1 MSKKNIALILV
12 LLALGTIYVFNF
24 TNLFREPKIE
34 ITTRV
39 RPQFTRR
46 GRGNAPPPP
55 AANSI
60 SFFLNGKY
68 QLTSVKVVEES
79 DFKTNKYP
87 HAIWHLISESNS
99 VPTKAIFYGMT
110 VAGMKPE
117 IEKTKAEPLQPNVPY
132 VLLVEAGDLKGQST
146 FRIR

>member
-1 MSKKNIALILV
+1 MV
-12 LLALGTIYVFNF
+12 LALGAIYIFNF
-24 TNLFREPKIE
+24 TNLFHERRME
-34 ITTRV
+34 ITTRI
-39 RPQFTRR
+39 RPQLTRR
-46 GRGNAPPPP
+46 GKGNAPAPPSN
-55 AANSI
+55 NSI

-68 QLTSVKVVEES
+68 QLTSVKVVEEN

-87 HAIWHLISESNS
+87 HAIWHLISQSNS
-99 VPTKAIFYGMT
+99 VPTKAIFYGVT
-110 VAGMKPE
+110 VDGMKPE